1 MSSFTD
7 VPVPFEISVDRRGGA
22 VTVLGVCGDLDAE
35 TSLRLSQVM
44 SAELEP
50 VVRLV
55 VDLTGVTVLGSA
67 GIAVLLGSHRRAT
80 GGRDVRIVAPTPLT
94 SEPITLLGLDTTLH
108 VFATLE
114 EALAGDGHG
123 REPRTI
129 S

>member
-7 VPVPFEISVDRRGGA
+7 VPVPFEVSVDRRAGG
-22 VTVLGVCGDLDAE
+22 VTVLEVSGDLDAE
-35 TSLRLSQVM
+35 TSVQLSQVM

-67 GIAVLLGSHRRAT
+67 GIAVLLGNHCRAD
-80 GGRDVRIVAPTPLT
+80 GGRAVRIVAPTVLT
-94 SEPITLLGLDTTLH
+94 SKPIELLGLDDVLH
-108 VFATLE
+108 VFATRE
-114 EALAGDGHG
+114 EALAGTAQG
-123 REPRTI
+123 RDPRTT